1 MVTTTAP
8 ARANAVPSYQ
18 RSRPEPVTNAPPWIQ
33 TRTGLRPAS
42 AAGAKTFRVRQS
54 SLISH
59 SLGRGTSES
68 RGGGWGATAR
78 KRPASSVPDHG
89 SAGSGGSQRLGPT
102 GGVANGRPRNC
113 STPDRTM
120 PATRPQRVSTTVVA
134 LPLVI
139 AQTVLP
145 PRAGAQVVHD
155 G

>member
-42 AAGAKTFRVRQS
+42 AAGAKTFRVRQA

-78 KRPASSVPDHG
+78 KRPAASVPDHG

-102 GGVANGRPRNC
+102 RGVANGRPRNC
-113 STPDRTM
+113 STPHPAM
-120 PATRPQRVSTTVVA
+120 PAAPPQRGPPPVVA
-134 LPLVI
+134 PPPLLGP
-139 AQTVLP
+139 TGP
-145 PRAGAQVVHD
+145 RPRAGAR
-155 G
+155 GGP